1 MPSGWPSLTQ
11 TQTPMACVG
20 PATPGQ
26 GPRARVPWSWTA
38 VVSSSH
44 LMATFVK

>member
-26 GPRARVPWSWTA
+26 GPRARVPWTA

-44 LMATFVK
+44 LTAIFVK